1 MHESLPAWR
10 HVPRLLQSSLIDAA
24 RGYPVVTLLGP
35 RQSGKTT
42 LARETFPDKAYV
54 SLENPDT
61 LARARLDPR
70 AFLAEFDDGV
80 VLDEVQRMPELLS
93 WVQGLVDERQRPGE
107 YVLTGSVQNAPKSG
121 IGQSLAGRTAIFRLL
136 PLSLEELG
144 DAARPFD
151 LWSEI
156 HAGGFPRLRQHGLA
170 PSLFHNSYLQIF
182 LERDLVTLLQVRD
195 LNQFRDFVRLLAGRV
210 GQLVNHTSLGN
221 DIGASPNTVRQWL
234 SVLEAANLVFQLTP
248 YYENFGKRIV
258 KSPKV
263 FFTDTGLACALL
275 GIETVE
281 QLRRDPLGGGLVE
294 NWAILEVLKGRWH
307 RGREANLHFFR
318 DSNGAEVDLLI
329 GQGSTLLPVEIK
341 SSRTFSAHFLKGL
354 ARFADLAGVRARD
367 GVVVFDGEDRGTVRG
382 VRLIGFDEIGS
393 LV

>member
-1 MHESLPAWR
+1 MFPRVLQPSL
-10 HVPRLLQSSLIDAA
+10 VDAA

-70 AFLAEFDDGV
+70 AFLDQFEDGV
-80 VLDEVQRMPELLS
+80 VIDEVQRMPELLS

-107 YVLTGSVQNAPKSG
+107 YVLTGSVQNALKSG
-121 IGQSLAGRTAIFRLL
+121 VGQSLAGRTAIFRLL
-136 PLSLEELG
+136 PLSLDELG

-151 LWSEI
+151 LWSEV
-156 HAGGFPRLRQHGLA
+156 HTGSFPRLRQHGLA
-170 PSLFHNSYLQIF
+170 PTLFYNSYLQTF

-195 LNQFRDFVRLLAGRV
+195 LNQFRDFVRLVAGRV
-210 GQLVNHTSLGN
+210 GQLVNHASLGN

-234 SVLEAANLVFQLTP
+234 SVLEAANLLFQLTP
-248 YYENFGKRIV
+248 YFENFGKRIV

-275 GIETVE
+275 GIESVE
-281 QLRRDPLGGGLVE
+281 QLRRDPLSGGLVE
-294 NWAILEVLKGRWH
+294 NWAILEVLKSRWH

-341 SSRTFSAHFLKGL
+341 SSRTFSPHFLKGL
-354 ARFADLAGVRARD
+354 ARFGDLAGARARD
-367 GVVVFDGEDRGTVRG
+367 GVLVFDGEDRGTVRG
-382 VRLIGFDEIGS
+382 VRLLGFDEIGS
-393 LV
+393 LG